1 MQSNAEPMDTNIRV
15 NTRTRDQLADI
26 GKYGDSMDDIVKRLI
41 VSFREYE
48 DLKRRGLVISKD
60 AYERDA
66 GKH

>member
-26 GKYGDSMDDIVKRLI
+26 GKYGESMDDIVKRLV

-48 DLKRRGLVISKD
+48 DLKRRGLVIGRD
-60 AYERDA
+60 VYERE
-66 GKH
+66 K